1 MCSFGDIFDI
11 FQFNHISAYLSIE
24 NLVAYVVALFLA
36 SVRYCLKK
44 LL

>member
-24 NLVAYVVALFLA
+24 NLEAYFVAFLA
-36 SVRYCLKK
+36 SVRSCLKK